1 MAGECPS
8 MLSNKHRMSMTP
20 QIGAFPFLRGT
31 TPTNYCANP
40 YFLTDGYEDLA
51 RDVIH
56 QFESTTSRF
65 HTLVDRATR
74 VIELENIS
82 RDYNEAFEIPP
93 LAAIDYEISCHG
105 SGRRLVQAIPKYCAT
120 MGSLSLM
127 FIRESLMIFGILLEE
142 KTREYANNC
151 SLMLALAPQA
161 RPPDDEASM
170 ARIRQFSRGTCQRLA
185 AAAIDRLATRLQD
198 AAEELVVQTR
208 LPKMPVDSHNFSQ
221 RFQNAMRQG
230 ATTWYG
236 AVSMTIATEQRAF
249 MVRYEMAL
257 DTIFAGQGAP

>member
-1 MAGECPS
+1 MKIVRLESVFTKACPLQVRQLNRMRACLEFIQYERGARIKLSIIVKLSLTAFGHYNPGELCRCPSRRRGGYMAGECPS

-142 KTREYANNC
+142 KTGN
-151 SLMLALAPQA
+151 
-161 RPPDDEASM
+161 
-170 ARIRQFSRGTCQRLA
+170 
-185 AAAIDRLATRLQD
+185 TR
-198 AAEELVVQTR
+198 
-208 LPKMPVDSHNFSQ
+208 
-221 RFQNAMRQG
+221 
-230 ATTWYG
+230 
-236 AVSMTIATEQRAF
+236 TIA
-249 MVRYEMAL
+249 L
-257 DTIFAGQGAP
+257 SCWH